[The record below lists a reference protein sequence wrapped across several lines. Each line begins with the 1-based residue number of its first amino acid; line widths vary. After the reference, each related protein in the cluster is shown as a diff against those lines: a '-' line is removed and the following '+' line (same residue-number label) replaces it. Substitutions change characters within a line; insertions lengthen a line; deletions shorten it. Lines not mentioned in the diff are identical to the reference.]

1 MVSIKKH
8 WDRIWDGMTDGAI
21 FFFEKSMKNV
31 WWVKIKA
38 LSLHR

>member
-21 FFFEKSMKNV
+21 FFEKSMKNV